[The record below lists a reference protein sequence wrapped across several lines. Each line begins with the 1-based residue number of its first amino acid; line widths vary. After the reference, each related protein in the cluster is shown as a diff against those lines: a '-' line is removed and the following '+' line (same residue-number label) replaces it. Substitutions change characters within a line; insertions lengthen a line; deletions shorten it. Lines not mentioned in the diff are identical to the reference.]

1 MRLWVLACHTPWRLA
16 DLKQQSPN
24 CSTVDSTNAVP
35 RDRAVSGPVTC
46 TSWQFMGDPSYFVRM
61 TYTLCVMSTTPRLF
75 LCCLYFYRSPPPGFP
90 DPQHKSPAHSQ
101 IATFKATLPRLRFT
115 TRTTCVKCVP
125 HTTLHTLCVTTGLQ
139 WSRVPSPNP
148 TGNAQLSLPSA
159 HPQPNFFV
167 HPLLAPPQSAWM
179 ALASPSPLTFTA
191 ASLPF
196 PFLRGFFSHFDS
208 FSIKKMPGMQ
218 YSLISV
224 RRKTVDVAVLVF
236 KFDALLTK

>member
-1 MRLWVLACHTPWRLA
+1 MIGPSHWWWVLGIWGR
-16 DLKQQSPN
+16 DN
-24 CSTVDSTNAVP
+24 RDMVP
-35 RDRAVSGPVTC
+35 RLGFANWTPRDQHYGWYVVCLKCPRKGSLAPGPPSDRAVSGPVTC

-139 WSRVPSPNP
+139 WSR
-148 TGNAQLSLPSA
+148 
-159 HPQPNFFV
+159 
-167 HPLLAPPQSAWM
+167 
-179 ALASPSPLTFTA
+179 
-191 ASLPF
+191 
-196 PFLRGFFSHFDS
+196 
-208 FSIKKMPGMQ
+208 K
-218 YSLISV
+218 
-224 RRKTVDVAVLVF
+224 
-236 KFDALLTK
+236 